1 MENRMMNKN
10 EVLQRIDAVC
20 KNLDGGITVSD
31 VRSAG
36 NLAGCFAILQETLAF
51 CSAVKGR
58 ASMWRSFP
66 WTAFAA
72 IAKRRYM
79 EMPTVIRKNTRCCA
93 KMRWHIPLGEKT
105 AV

>member
-36 NLAGCFAILQETLAF
+36 NLAGCFAILSETLSF
-51 CSAVKGR
+51 L
-58 ASMWRSFP
+58 SMCEITP
-66 WTAFAA
+66 QNQEEN
-72 IAKRRYM
+72 K
-79 EMPTVIRKNTRCCA
+79 K
-93 KMRWHIPLGEKT
+93 
-105 AV
+105 

>member
-1 MENRMMNKN
+1 MENKTMDKN

-51 CSAVKGR
+51 LATCE
-58 ASMWRSFP
+58 
-66 WTAFAA
+66 
-72 IAKRRYM
+72 I
-79 EMPTVIRKNTRCCA
+79 
-93 KMRWHIPLGEKT
+93 IPPKQEDERT
-105 AV
+105 

>member
-36 NLAGCFAILQETLAF
+36 NQI
-51 CSAVKGR
+51 GR
-58 ASMWRSFP
+58 ASCRERV
-66 WTAFAA
+66 FAD
-72 IAKRRYM
+72 
-79 EMPTVIRKNTRCCA
+79 V
-93 KMRWHIPLGEKT
+93 
-105 AV
+105 